1 MDLTTTYLGLQLKNP
16 LVVSS
21 SKLTGDLNN
30 IKACH
35 KAGAGAVVLKSIFE
49 EQIIAQ
55 LAEKTRKQDFYFWF
69 PEAEDFIANISKGP
83 VLDDFLKLIEESRRE
98 TDIPVI
104 ASVSCIS
111 HSEWVHFASKI
122 EAAGAHALE
131 LNIALFPND
140 RQLSGEAIEE
150 EYITIVREVKKR
162 VNIPVSVKIGPFFTN
177 MMSMA
182 WRLNEA
188 GAQGLVLFNR
198 FYNPDLDIETAKVVA
213 DKVFSSPEEKS
224 LSMRWIALLRSRQFP
239 ADLAASTGIHDSNGV
254 VKQLLAGAT
263 VTQLCTTLYLNG
275 IPYLADIHQGLMDWM
290 KKKGYKSLADFRGKV
305 SMHRENSTGFERL
318 QYMKKNFD

>member
-1 MDLTTTYLGLQLKNP
+1 MDLSTTYLGLPLKNP

-21 SKLTGDLNN
+21 SKLTGNLRNV
-30 IKACH
+30 KECH

-49 EQIIAQ
+49 EQIIARV
-55 LAEKTRKQDFYFWF
+55 AEKTRKQDFYFWF
-69 PEAEDFIANISKGP
+69 PEAEEFITNISKGP
-83 VLDDFLKLIEESRRE
+83 VLDDYLRLIGDARKE
-98 TDIPVI
+98 TDIPII
-104 ASVSCIS
+104 ASVNCIS

-140 RQLSGEAIEE
+140 RHLSSEAIED
-150 EYITIVREVKKR
+150 EYLTIVSEVKKQ
-162 VNIPVSVKIGPFFTN
+162 VSIPVSVKIGPFFTN

-182 WRLNEA
+182 WRLQEA
-188 GAQGLVLFNR
+188 GADGLVLFNR
-198 FYNPDLDIETAKVVA
+198 FYNPDVDISTAKVVT
-213 DKVFSSPEEKS
+213 DNVFSSPDEKS

-239 ADLAASTGIHDSNGV
+239 ADLAASTGIHYSIGV

-263 VTQLCTTLYLNG
+263 VTQLCTTLYQNG
-275 IPYLADIHQGLMDWM
+275 IPYLADIKQGVIDWM
-290 KKKGYKSLADFRGKV
+290 KKNGHKSVNDFRGLV
-305 SMHRENSTGFERL
+305 SRHQENSAGFERL